1 MSLSKINFVS
11 HWGSYFIIIINVI
24 STYLFAYQLII
35 NHSISQNAGST
46 SDPRSGPGSGISSG
60 ADPGS
65 GPGSSQEYRRYTDV
79 LGFLRGELEALRIV
93 TRRIEMHQA
102 RAGEVFGDISGVC
115 VCVCVCVWCSVV

>member
-1 MSLSKINFVS
+1 M
-11 HWGSYFIIIINVI
+11 
-24 STYLFAYQLII
+24 
-35 NHSISQNAGST
+35 ISQNAGST

-65 GPGSSQEYRRYTDV
+65 GLGSSQEYRRYTDV

-102 RAGEVFGDISGVC
+102 REGEVFTDISGVWC
-115 VCVCVCVWCSVV
+115 SMVWCGVMRCDAVWCGGM